1 MNAVIV
7 GTGYVGLVTGACF
20 AEIGVQVSCVDI
32 DRAKIERL
40 RRGELPIYEPG
51 LDELVAGNVRQG
63 RLRFSTDLTECL
75 DTAEIVFAAVG
86 TPPGE
91 DGAADVRQ
99 VEAVARQ
106 FGQNIRKYT
115 VLAVKSTV
123 PVGTCARV
131 KALVAE
137 ELARRGADVPFDV
150 VSNPEFLKEGSAI
163 RDFMSP
169 DRVIVGVESEAARA
183 LIDRLYKPFLLNG
196 YRIQYM
202 DTASAEMTKYASNA
216 MLAVRISFMNDIAGL
231 CERVG
236 ADVDAVRKG
245 MGADPRIGGKFLY
258 PGCGYGGSC
267 FPKDVRALARTGR
280 QHGYPMRVIE
290 ATEAINA
297 DQKRRVVEK
306 LRDKLGPLAGVTVA
320 LWGLSFKPETDDLR
334 EAPSLAV
341 VEALL
346 AEGARVRAFD
356 PVAMDEARKLW
367 GEAVAFADDMYRAA
381 EEADA
386 LVLLTEW
393 KQFRLP
399 DWPTVRAAMRGAV
412 LIDGRNI
419 YDRAEMRALG
429 FDYAGIGK

>member
-20 AEIGVQVSCVDI
+20 AEIGVQVTCVDI
-32 DRAKIERL
+32 DRAKIEQL
-40 RRGELPIYEPG
+40 RGGIIPIYEPG
-51 LDELVAGNVRQG
+51 LDELVAKNVRQG
-63 RLRFSTDLTECL
+63 RLHFATDLAGVL
-75 DTAEIVFAAVG
+75 AAADIVFIAVG

-106 FGQNIRKYT
+106 FGRHIDHYT

-123 PVGTCARV
+123 PVGACARV
-131 KALVAE
+131 KVLVAE
-137 ELARRGADVPFDV
+137 ELAARGADVPFDV

-202 DTASAEMTKYASNA
+202 DLASAEMTKYASNA
-216 MLAVRISFMNDIAGL
+216 MLAVRISFMNDIANL

-280 QHGYPMRVIE
+280 EHDYPMRVIE
-290 ATEAINA
+290 ATEAINT
-297 DQKRRVVEK
+297 DQKLRVVEK
-306 LRDKLGPLAGVTVA
+306 LRDKLGSLAGATVA

-346 AEGARVRAFD
+346 SEGARVRAFD
-356 PVAMDEARKLW
+356 PVAMDEARKLF
-367 GEAVAFADDMYRAA
+367 GETIEYAPDLYRAA
-381 EEADA
+381 RGADA

-399 DWPTVRAAMRGAV
+399 DWQAVRAAMHGNV

-419 YDRAEMRALG
+419 YERAELRALG